1 MQNLQSFLRSNK
13 KNISI
18 VIMYKVEIEGNVY
31 GQKILKNIYDDTVR
45 TNFKRILDL
54 FDKVKSE
61 KAWAG
66 MKPQGPALH
75 HEHGYHLYK

>member
-1 MQNLQSFLRSNK
+1 M
-13 KNISI
+13 
-18 VIMYKVEIEGNVY
+18 
-31 GQKILKNIYDDTVR
+31 VR

-61 KAWAG
+61 KAWVG
-66 MKPQGPALH
+66 MKLQGPVLH